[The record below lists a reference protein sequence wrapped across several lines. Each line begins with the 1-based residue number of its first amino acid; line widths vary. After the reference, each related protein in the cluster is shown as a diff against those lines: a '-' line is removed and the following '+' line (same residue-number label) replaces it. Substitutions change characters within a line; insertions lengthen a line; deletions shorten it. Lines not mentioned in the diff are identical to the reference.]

1 MGRYNRTEVVCREDL
16 QLPGSPISL
25 DKRLKD
31 TGSACNVKS
40 IALQELLSSSKTT
53 NDVFSE
59 NGRERVGS

>member
-1 MGRYNRTEVVCREDL
+1 MGRYATEVVCPEDL
-16 QLPGSPISL
+16 QLPGSPLQSL

-31 TGSACNVKS
+31 AGSACKVKS
-40 IALQELLSSSKTT
+40 IALQELLSCSKTT

>member
-1 MGRYNRTEVVCREDL
+1 MGRCATEVICPEDL
-16 QLPGSPISL
+16 QLPGSPLQSL

-31 TGSACNVKS
+31 AGSACKVKS
-40 IALQELLSSSKTT
+40 IALQELLSSQTT